1 MVIEMAKPL
10 DTHPQNRE
18 GIPDKCDRYHGLR
31 NLGETCYLNSVLQVL
46 FMTEDFREAVESQ
59 LFAKSQDNMTV
70 DLQLKRL
77 FETLRR
83 REACTN
89 ELISLKLGNGNG
101 DAAEDFVKILS
112 MVNPDV
118 SKIFKG
124 QLRHNATC
132 SAGHM
137 AIDEITPFWTLPV
150 SMEDPTGVDNTYSV
164 RDGFEKFFKP
174 SSISGD
180 KMYCDVCRDKA
191 EATIACEMEHP
202 PEILTLYLKRFK
214 VDYRSTLVK
223 NDCCVDVPHIL
234 QTENSEYELY
244 AFVDHV
250 GSLRG
255 GHYTAIIKSYENQ
268 KWYLFD
274 DTKVKQLDSQP
285 HNDFTTSRSA
295 YLLMYRKV
303 HAPDTVPF
311 LRTGGQR
318 DNVMMK
324 TGKEDMYY
332 TPAGRLVCPFKW
344 TAPEA
349 IASKKF
355 TIKGD
360 VWSFGILLYEIMTFG
375 EEPYPKMDNI
385 QMAQWVAEGNRMA
398 CPPHCPK
405 AMHEIMLDCWKKE
418 KCDRPTFKTLQ
429 TKLKILVMSFG
440 ASCRVI

>member
-1 MVIEMAKPL
+1 
-10 DTHPQNRE
+10 
-18 GIPDKCDRYHGLR
+18 
-31 NLGETCYLNSVLQVL
+31 
-46 FMTEDFREAVESQ
+46 
-59 LFAKSQDNMTV
+59 
-70 DLQLKRL
+70 
-77 FETLRR
+77 
-83 REACTN
+83 
-89 ELISLKLGNGNG
+89 
-101 DAAEDFVKILS
+101 

-324 TGKEDMYY
+324 GEGSKTHCLSKN
-332 TPAGRLVCPFKW
+332 
-344 TAPEA
+344 
-349 IASKKF
+349 IADHWEIERSSIKLLKKL
-355 TIKGD
+355 GEG
-360 VWSFGILLYEIMTFG
+360 SFGEVHKGLWNNTTVVAVKSLKPGSMKPQDFLKEAQIMKTMEHPNLIKLLAVCTKN
-375 EEPYPKMDNI
+375 EPFYIITELMENGSLVEFLYNDK
-385 QMAQWVAEGNRMA
+385 G
-398 CPPHCPK
+398 
-405 AMHEIMLDCWKKE
+405 
-418 KCDRPTFKTLQ
+418 KTLRISDQ
-429 TKLKILVMSFG
+429 IEMAAQVASGCHVPDLFMLVFV
-440 ASCRVI
+440 C

>member
-118 SKIFKG
+118 SK
-124 QLRHNATC
+124 
-132 SAGHM
+132 
-137 AIDEITPFWTLPV
+137 
-150 SMEDPTGVDNTYSV
+150 

-324 TGKEDMYY
+324 GEGSKTHCLSKN
-332 TPAGRLVCPFKW
+332 
-344 TAPEA
+344 
-349 IASKKF
+349 IADHWEIERSSIKLLKKL
-355 TIKGD
+355 GEG
-360 VWSFGILLYEIMTFG
+360 SFGEVHKGLWNNTTVVAVKSLKPGSMKPQDFLKEAQIMKTMEHPNLIKLLAVCTKN
-375 EEPYPKMDNI
+375 EPFYIITELMENGSLVEFLYNDK
-385 QMAQWVAEGNRMA
+385 G
-398 CPPHCPK
+398 
-405 AMHEIMLDCWKKE
+405 
-418 KCDRPTFKTLQ
+418 KTLRISDQ
-429 TKLKILVMSFG
+429 IEMAAQVASGCHVPDLFMLVFV
-440 ASCRVI
+440 C